1 MNSQKKIRKNE
12 LLSIN
17 LDIIGLI
24 SIVLILGISLI
35 IPISCFIWF
44 YDIFHPIKFY
54 QKVLVL
60 SFSLPI
66 AYVLFGF
73 SLLTLTLILK
83 KIFGLKSREGMVP
96 LNSKS
101 LYPFIIYH
109 SLFHIASFFFIALI
123 RGSNVFKKYC
133 QFFGLK
139 IGKASTLQSI
149 RISDFDLI
157 SIGNNSVIG
166 FDAVLCAH
174 SVEGNYL
181 FRKRVRIG
189 NNVVIGHYSIL
200 SPGVIIEDNVV
211 LGANSFVPKNTTL
224 KAGRIYGGVPAKEI
238 GNASISLIKEETEI
252 TEVKSEQLNNI
263 QIDALL
269 KIYELNRNELLSIET
284 TINNVYISTLGLLV
298 TIFGYIVVNEKVKL
312 ISMIPIVI
320 EFAYAYII
328 NSSISMVKLSK
339 SLYKIE
345 IILRD
350 NGIKHFDW
358 EREEG
363 ILGKS
368 RGFDLDS
375 ILLNVIFLIIFLS
388 SLAWTV
394 FGDIFTSTD
403 IFLSAKILKIL
414 LLINSLLIAWIIFS
428 GLYFARKRKNTLIEL
443 NNNKY
448 SGFEQ

>member
-1 MNSQKKIRKNE
+1 MTNLKEIRKNE
-12 LLSIN
+12 LLSLK

-24 SIVLILGISLI
+24 SLSLILGISLI
-35 IPISCFIWF
+35 IPISCFVWLN
-44 YDIFHPIKFY
+44 DLFHLTKLY
-54 QKVLVL
+54 QKILVL

-66 AYVLFGF
+66 AYILFGF
-73 SLLTLTLILK
+73 CLLTLTLFLK
-83 KIFGLKSREGMVP
+83 QLFSLKSKEGEVP

-133 QFFGLK
+133 QLFGLK
-139 IGKASTLQSI
+139 IGKSSTLQSI

-174 SVEGNYL
+174 SVEGNNL

-189 NNVVIGHYSIL
+189 DNVVIGHYSIL
-200 SPGVIIEDNVV
+200 SPGVVIEDNVI

-224 KAGRIYGGVPAKEI
+224 QAGRIYGGVPAREI
-238 GNASISLIKEETEI
+238 GSTQILLKKEETEI
-252 TEVKSEQLNNI
+252 PKVKSEQLNST

-298 TIFGYIVVNEKVKL
+298 TIFGFIVVNEKVKL

-328 NSSISMVKLSK
+328 NSSISMLKLGK

-345 IILRD
+345 IILK
-350 NGIKHFDW
+350 NNSIKHFDW
-358 EREEG
+358 ESKEG
-363 ILGKS
+363 ILGNS

-388 SLAWTV
+388 TLVLTV
-394 FGDIFTSTD
+394 FGNIFTSTD
-403 IFLSAKILKIL
+403 IFLSAKILKIIL
-414 LLINSLLIAWIIFS
+414 LVNSLLIAWIIFS
-428 GLYFARKRKNTLIEL
+428 GFYFARKRKNILIEL
-443 NNNKY
+443 SNNEY
-448 SGFEQ
+448 SGFE

>member
-1 MNSQKKIRKNE
+1 MSNQNKIRKNE
-12 LLSIN
+12 LLSIR

-24 SIVLILGISLI
+24 SLLLILGISLV
-35 IPISCFIWF
+35 IPISCFIWLN
-44 YDIFHPIKFY
+44 DLFHPVQPY
-54 QKVLVL
+54 QKILVL

-66 AYVLFGF
+66 AYILFGF
-73 SLLTLTLILK
+73 SLLTLTLVLK
-83 KIFGLKSREGMVP
+83 QIFGLKSKEGVVP

-133 QFFGLK
+133 QLFGLK
-139 IGKASTLQSI
+139 IGKSSTLQSI

-211 LGANSFVPKNTTL
+211 LGANSFVPKNTIL

-238 GNASISLIKEETEI
+238 GNTQIPLKKEETE
-252 TEVKSEQLNNI
+252 TPEGKSEQLNNT

-298 TIFGYIVVNEKVKL
+298 TIFGFIVVNEKVKL

-328 NSSISMVKLSK
+328 NSSISMLKLGK
-339 SLYKIE
+339 SLYKVE
-345 IILRD
+345 IILKS

-358 EREEG
+358 ESKEG
-363 ILGKS
+363 ILGNS

-388 SLAWTV
+388 SFAWTV
-394 FGDIFTSTD
+394 FGNIFTSTD
-403 IFLSAKILKIL
+403 IFLSAKILKII
-414 LLINSLLIAWIIFS
+414 LILNSLLIAWIIFS
-428 GLYFARKRKNTLIEL
+428 GLYFARKRKNILIEL
-443 NNNKY
+443 KNNEY
-448 SGFEQ
+448 SGFE